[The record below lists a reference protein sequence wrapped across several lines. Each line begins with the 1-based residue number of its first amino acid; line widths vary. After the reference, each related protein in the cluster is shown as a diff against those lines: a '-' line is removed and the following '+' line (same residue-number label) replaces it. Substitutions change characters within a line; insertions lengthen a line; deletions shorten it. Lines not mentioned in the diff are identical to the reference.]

1 MSIILSPAWFVL
13 AVNPQSHRCP
23 EHRIRII
30 MPKICIMQVFFIPSR
45 NLTRKNLTIFALYSC
60 LWIMLQ
66 GTCANKYTTN
76 FITDRHQNLGPTCWL
91 KCPRHTFYDRSLSSH
106 SPLGPWRLLPLY
118 FVPGCRPKH
127 PWPPWPLVPSKVTSL
142 QQKNHGGWWT

>member
-23 EHRIRII
+23 EHRIADRDAQNMQEQILFYII
-30 MPKICIMQVFFIPSR
+30 SKS
-45 NLTRKNLTIFALYSC
+45 TRKNLTIFGLYSC

-91 KCPRHTFYDRSLSSH
+91 KCPRHTFYDWSLSSH

-118 FVPGCRPKH
+118 FVPCCRPEH
-127 PWPPWPLVPSKVTSL
+127 PFPPWPLVPSKVTSL